1 MRSPF
6 IFGGLAV
13 AAGLLSGCEITY
25 RGCTDADATNYDITA
40 DTDDGSCTYEGAAV
54 FWYGA
59 SVAEELDVYLSD
71 SLTFFIDGE
80 PMLSTATNQYWLV
93 APECGLYN
101 SYTVVAAL
109 NGGESRVATYQI
121 IDNFDDILW
130 DGVVAFNKN
139 SCTAVEL
146 N

>member
-1 MRSPF
+1 MKGMQA
-6 IFGGLAV
+6 FGVLLCS
-13 AAGLLSGCEITY
+13 AGLFTGCEITY
-25 RGCTDADATNYDITA
+25 RGCTDPDATNYDITA

-59 SVAEELDVYLSD
+59 SVAEELDLYLSD

-80 PMLSTATNQYWLV
+80 PMLSMATNQYWLV
-93 APECGLYN
+93 APECGMYN

-109 NGGESRVATYQI
+109 NGGASRVSTYQI